1 MHAHTYT
8 CMHVCSHTHGHS
20 TTRSSLT
27 TVRTSDAHRDF
38 QYTQANIH
46 TLTHACMYTRTHT
59 HACMHVHTHTHTH
72 ACTHTHTRACM
83 HLHTHTHTH
92 ACMHTHTHLHTTLH
106 PPTHT
111 EALHYRKHPHHCH
124 SAFHFRLR
132 QGPLMIWWSL
142 PSTPGH
148 LLLLLLPLG

>member
-1 MHAHTYT
+1 MYAHTHTGIPQPEAASPLSGLVMLTGISNTHKQTYTLSHTHACTHAHTH
-8 CMHVCSHTHGHS
+8 M
-20 TTRSSLT
+20 
-27 TVRTSDAHRDF
+27 
-38 QYTQANIH
+38 
-46 TLTHACMYTRTHT
+46 HACMYTRTHT
-59 HACMHVHTHTHTH
+59 HTCMHTHTRACMHVHTHTHTRMH
-72 ACTHTHTRACM
+72 A
-83 HLHTHTHTH
+83 
-92 ACMHTHTHLHTTLH
+92 HTHLHTTLH